1 MSKALTPVNQND
13 ERDIGPFAARLI
25 LCTESAR
32 FPSYFGNFGIF
43 KRLLMLRVG
52 AHLLKER
59 LGKKNEFPLITAFMA
74 IV

>member
-1 MSKALTPVNQND
+1 
-13 ERDIGPFAARLI
+13 
-25 LCTESAR
+25 
-32 FPSYFGNFGIF
+32 
-43 KRLLMLRVG
+43 MLRIG

>member
-13 ERDIGPFAARLI
+13 ERDIGSVAERLI
-25 LCTESAR
+25 ACRKDAR

-43 KRLLMLRVG
+43 NRLLMLRV
-52 AHLLKER
+52 AVRLLKGR
-59 LGKKNEFPLITAFMA
+59 LGKRNEFPLITAFMA